1 MSKKYQKKS
10 ASKAKRSKKTSGQ
23 QYSGEL
29 GETHGVMGGMVHGF
43 RRAVGSGGAEQ
54 SKGSSVFW
62 TAALVAL
69 ALALVVWVLAR

>member
-10 ASKAKRSKKTSGQ
+10 ASKAKRSKKSQGQ
-23 QYSGEL
+23 SYSAEL

-43 RRAVGSGGAEQ
+43 RRAVGSGSTER
-54 SKGSSVFW
+54 SKGNSIFW
-62 TAALVAL
+62 TATLVAL